1 MPIQVTGPAAAA
13 LGAAGITNAGTNVL
27 NALKGS
33 RSDGGSVRQSV
44 SSASSVSRSNTAG
57 NLASARSQLYA
68 QIANSAA
75 KTNWEEAASYNA
87 HEAAVNRAWQE
98 YMANTQY
105 QRAVEDMKAAG
116 LNPILAAQNGI
127 SGASIGSGAQASL
140 ATPQTFMGQSLAEQN
155 SASSSQSH
163 GESSGSSWSHSESGL
178 ATGLGLLADS
188 LKNLQG
194 SMNSSVTVEN
204 YISDLEKTGK
214 KVGNTVKT
222 VAKTAKEKV
231 KEAAAAVK
239 NSLNPKHES
248 EREKALKAS
257 KNKPTYTKKKN

>member
-1 MPIQVTGPAAAA
+1 MAVQVVGAPAKAIAAAG
-13 LGAAGITNAGTNVL
+13 LGKTGASVL

-33 RSDGGSVRQSV
+33 KSSGGSTKQST
-44 SSASSVSRSNTAG
+44 SSAKSISQSNTAG
-57 NLASARSQLYA
+57 NLASARSLMYA

-75 KTNWEEAASYNA
+75 KTNWDDAASYNA

-127 SGASIGSGAQASL
+127 GGASIGSGAQASMT
-140 ATPQTFMGQSLAEQN
+140 APETFMGQSLAEQN
-155 SASSSQSH
+155 SASSSESH
-163 GESSGSSWSHSESGL
+163 SQSSGSSWSNSESGL

-188 LKNLQG
+188 LKNMQG
-194 SMNSSVTVEN
+194 AMNSSVTVEN
-204 YISDLEKTGK
+204 YISDLSKTGK
-214 KVGNTVKT
+214 EVGKTVKK

-231 KEAAAAVK
+231 KDAAKAVK

-248 EREKALKAS
+248 ERDKALKAS
-257 KNKPTYTKKKN
+257 KNKPSYTKKK